1 MECPVVTGEFAKE
14 TAMNLIT
21 WIVAV
26 PAVVLTVAYSVILAE
41 VLAAKRRMR
50 LLLSQLIG
58 TLNAGSERPRAR
70 SKPHRANRF
79 GE

>member
-14 TAMNLIT
+14 TAMTLIT

-50 LLLSQLIG
+50 L
-58 TLNAGSERPRAR
+58 
-70 SKPHRANRF
+70 H
-79 GE
+79 

>member
-50 LLLSQLIG
+50 L
-58 TLNAGSERPRAR
+58 
-70 SKPHRANRF
+70 H
-79 GE
+79 